1 MVPSLAEAIG
11 DKLNTSDEAFEVTAK
26 LLVSY
31 LCLKLEPGAT
41 SYYLDSSDI
50 LFIDAIVPNDIRH
63 AFVQSVAFRAKS
75 LPDSIKDLSSFD
87 TLVRECVRLGL
98 GRSDCF
104 LLTGG
109 VKMDDGRIMVVT
121 DGVKQNE
128 DSSNIV
134 TGFLRRIGLTHDPVE
149 ESVENPNMKEKKLGI
164 HEDNKR
170 KQSVSESRGRQK
182 GRALPKSQ
190 MSTRLIDSNKSSLL
204 PKSTINTMLPPVT
217 TPGDSTSHKGVIGSP
232 PPSTDIK
239 SERAMRRRMRSIER
253 RSKMRMY
260 EEEVEEPLQSTWRNG
275 LWDYSVHGLLHKFLV
290 LSFVAPLCEYFKI
303 LRLLYF
309 YDIILKFFSHM

>member
-75 LPDSIKDLSSFD
+75 LPANSTQDLSSFD
-87 TLVRECVRLGL
+87 TLTRECVRLGL

-128 DSSNIV
+128 DSGNIV

-149 ESVENPNMKEKKLGI
+149 ESVEKPNMKKEKKLGI

-182 GRALPKSQ
+182 GRALPKSP
-190 MSTRLIDSNKSSLL
+190 MSTRLIDPNKSSLL
-204 PKSTINTMLPPVT
+204 PKSTINTMLA
-217 TPGDSTSHKGVIGSP
+217 TPGDSTSDKEVIFSP
-232 PPSTDIK
+232 PPSTNIK

-275 LWDYSVHGLLHKFLV
+275 LWDYSAHGLLHKFLV
-290 LSFVAPLCEYFKI
+290 LSIVAPLCEY
-303 LRLLYF
+303 
-309 YDIILKFFSHM
+309 